1 MGQTSLTIPE
11 SKHIS
16 NRPKRFA
23 FTAFVAGLAALL
35 STVSMGTGISNVVDL
50 TKIEETIHHL
60 ESNQAKISIELSEL
74 TRDLLEMKTDHH
86 NVFMALKQS
95 VDIAKAQTE
104 LNACAIGLNKLDNI
118 IESILSQTL
127 TNHILPAHQIMEFLR
142 ENSILK
148 DSFYTIFPRLA
159 YKLGR
164 IELVNVDPE
173 RHIFTILVLLPHIS
187 AAPDGHFYH
196 PLFAPR
202 FFPQGNGTMVEHIP
216 FIPPLY
222 TLDDPS
228 DTQTDLL
235 SMDDSKCQY
244 LNVAVVCPL
253 TAQSYTPATT
263 CSNAILRNET
273 GLPLAEACSIVT
285 HPSPHERLTTIAES
299 ATSLL
304 LFTNQGVKGVGP
316 TGFMDIVAASAPPS
330 CVMIN
335 KISLSQLKIGERTVI
350 INLRTDA
357 YSLAPQDREVMRHLH
372 ALRGPISDPM
382 AAQKA
387 SHFNP
392 ISAHFGTSLLGVISI
407 SASLIMVLAILSWLG
422 RKLRSFWKFN
432 NGDFHR
438 QQSFLRSTPRFE
450 EDRPCPTRSSDLA

>member
-1 MGQTSLTIPE
+1 
-11 SKHIS
+11 
-16 NRPKRFA
+16 
-23 FTAFVAGLAALL
+23 
-35 STVSMGTGISNVVDL
+35 
-50 TKIEETIHHL
+50 
-60 ESNQAKISIELSEL
+60 
-74 TRDLLEMKTDHH
+74 
-86 NVFMALKQS
+86 
-95 VDIAKAQTE
+95 
-104 LNACAIGLNKLDNI
+104 
-118 IESILSQTL
+118 
-127 TNHILPAHQIMEFLR
+127 
-142 ENSILK
+142 
-148 DSFYTIFPRLA
+148 
-159 YKLGR
+159 
-164 IELVNVDPE
+164 
-173 RHIFTILVLLPHIS
+173 
-187 AAPDGHFYH
+187 
-196 PLFAPR
+196 
-202 FFPQGNGTMVEHIP
+202 MVEHIP